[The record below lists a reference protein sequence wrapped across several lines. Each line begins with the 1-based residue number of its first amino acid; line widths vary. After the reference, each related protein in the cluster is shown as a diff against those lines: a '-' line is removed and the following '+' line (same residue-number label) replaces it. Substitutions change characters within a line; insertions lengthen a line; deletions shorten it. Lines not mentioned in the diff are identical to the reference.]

1 MTEWGPALLE
11 LAARLPGWA
20 LAGASM
26 AERKR
31 LAKVAEDL
39 SSLAFWNDGM
49 LSPLSRIAAGK
60 GKKKDLDE
68 ISWKLRQTETNV
80 DEVTTRLRETRAKF
94 STTLGMNVMRRLE
107 GVVLQKVGP
116 SALRFR
122 LREFVANGVCSKV
135 RASQLV
141 REIEFFNAEL
151 DWVHRRI
158 LEARN
163 G

>member
-11 LAARLPGWA
+11 LAAKLPGWA

-39 SSLAFWNDGM
+39 SRLAFWNDGM

-151 DWVHRRI
+151 DWVHR
-158 LEARN
+158 
-163 G
+163 